1 MLASHANSGEM
12 REDMVAETER
22 AAALEVIRR
31 HQRHNFLVN
40 VLDLT
45 FYDLALSFIFGSTVL
60 SLYTSYLT
68 SSAFMIGL
76 VPAIQNVGYF
86 IPQLLLAQRAETLP
100 RKKPFIMRISVM
112 ERLPYLAVAVLIL
125 LWPGAPSW
133 LSYLVL
139 LMSLGTATLSGGLA
153 SPAWQAMIAKVVPAS
168 RRGLLFSLGRALGGG
183 LGLLGALLS
192 RRILADYAYPI
203 SFGLCFLLAFGA
215 QACSWCC
222 LAMNR
227 EPSMP
232 VTREAVAPRAYL
244 SRLPSLL
251 RGDRNLRWYLV
262 ARILTIL
269 GGMTGAFY
277 VIYAKRT
284 FAVGDAFAGELTMA
298 ALAAQV
304 TLVPFLGWL
313 SGRLGHKWLAELGA
327 LIAAAGL
334 VALLLAPSAAWLY
347 VVFAIMNTGN
357 AAVGTASFAMTM
369 EFCSEEQVPT
379 YTAMINTIVAGPIL
393 LAPML
398 GGWFVDSVGFQSAFG
413 LALAFSVLGWAA
425 MRWLV
430 RDPRIEAPR
439 AAAEAAL

>member
-1 MLASHANSGEM
+1 
-12 REDMVAETER
+12 MVETER
-22 AAALEVIRR
+22 GAALEAIRR
-31 HQRHNFLVN
+31 HQRHNFWVN

-68 SSAFMIGL
+68 SSAFLIGL
-76 VPAIQNVGYF
+76 VPAIQNAGYF
-86 IPQLLLAQRAETLP
+86 VPQLLLAQRAETLP

-112 ERLPYLAVAVLIL
+112 ERLPYFVVAGLIL
-125 LWPGAPSW
+125 LWPEAPSW
-133 LSYLVL
+133 LAYLVL
-139 LMSLGTATLSGGLA
+139 LLSLGTATFSGGLA
-153 SPAWQAMIAKVVPAS
+153 GPAWQAMIAKVVPAS
-168 RRGLLFSLGRALGGG
+168 RRGLLFSLGRAFGGG

-203 SFGLCFLLAFGA
+203 SFGLCFLLAFAA

-244 SRLPSLL
+244 GRLPTLL
-251 RGDRNLRWYLV
+251 RHDRNLRRYLV
-262 ARILTIL
+262 ARILTVL

-277 VIYAKRT
+277 VIYARRA
-284 FAVGDAFAGELTMA
+284 FGVGDAFAGELTMA

-313 SGRLGHKWLAELGA
+313 SGRLGHKWLAELGSLLGA
-327 LIAAAGL
+327 VGL
-334 VALLLAPSAAWLY
+334 LALLLAPSAPWLY
-347 VVFAIMNTGN
+347 LVFAIINTGN

-369 EFCSEEQVPT
+369 EFCLEEEVPT
-379 YTAMINTIVAGPIL
+379 YTAMINTILAAPIL

-398 GGWFVDSVGFQSAFG
+398 GGWLVDAVGFRVAFG
-413 LALAFSVLGWAA
+413 LALAFCVLGWGT

-430 RDPRIEAPR
+430 RDPRIEAP
-439 AAAEAAL
+439 